1 MFSLSEGLTPP
12 SRSLC
17 SNLELKTQPSQ
28 PFKLPRFLLKFLLHF
43 HPQIFFLQSK
53 KFLQIL
59 FMPDLLLLKI
69 CVIFIICVLFQ
80 NPFQQQRYH
89 YFVMSYKIISFPPI
103 FYRSFC
109 YIYLCSI
116 VHIKIKNGS
125 CKILN
130 LAIDISSNR

>member
-1 MFSLSEGLTPP
+1 M
-12 SRSLC
+12 SRSVC
-17 SNLELKTQPSQ
+17 AFRVKTQPSQ
-28 PFKLPRFLLKFLLHF
+28 PFKLPRFLLKFLLNF
-43 HPQIFFLQSK
+43 HPKIFFLQSK
-53 KFLQIL
+53 KFLKIL

-69 CVIFIICVLFQ
+69 CVICYYQKICVLFQ
-80 NPFQQQRYH
+80 NPFQQQRHH

-130 LAIDISSNR
+130 LTINISGNR